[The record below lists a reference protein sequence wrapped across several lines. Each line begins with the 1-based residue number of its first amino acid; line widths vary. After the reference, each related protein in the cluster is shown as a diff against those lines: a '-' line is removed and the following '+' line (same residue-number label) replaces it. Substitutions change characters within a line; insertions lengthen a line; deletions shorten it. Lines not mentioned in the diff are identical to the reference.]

1 MHEEVKVP
9 KPEEA
14 GFVKENAL
22 IFELFSSAHVEEQT
36 APIKVEEAGDQ
47 AAVEQVVEF
56 KFSGPGPSFQMKN
69 RMEAPKRTMID
80 DDAPEDM
87 DSFEVEGTGAVVE
100 VNLSLGSSGGTGI
113 KAASQNG
120 SPSKAEKTS
129 IQVENAAQEPV
140 LESKTGATTQEEVK
154 TTDPK
159 KVPKNA
165 CCTLF

>member
-1 MHEEVKVP
+1 LTSTGKSSRAEVGAEV
-9 KPEEA
+9 EA
-14 GFVKENAL
+14 A
-22 IFELFSSAHVEEQT
+22 ELQAHRQ
-36 APIKVEEAGDQ
+36 AGDQ
-47 AAVEQVVEF
+47 AAAVEQVVEF

-129 IQVENAAQEPV
+129 I
-140 LESKTGATTQEEVK
+140 
-154 TTDPK
+154 
-159 KVPKNA
+159 
-165 CCTLF
+165 